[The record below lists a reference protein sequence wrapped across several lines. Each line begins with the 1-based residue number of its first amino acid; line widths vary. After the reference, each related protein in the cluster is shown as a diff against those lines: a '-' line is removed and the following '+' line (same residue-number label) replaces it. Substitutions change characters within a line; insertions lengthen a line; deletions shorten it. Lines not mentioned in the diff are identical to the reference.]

1 MKACAPVPLPE
12 RWCRANSPMKA
23 RLLNGQSFRY
33 TARLFKLGIT
43 IGGRRAA
50 EDQDIRNP
58 DGLLMLATAILQKG
72 HRVMT
77 FQDFELLCMSN
88 DLEAEDVLSKCE
100 FLEREDSGIVDI
112 VEICLD
118 DALVFC
124 LVEKYGSDGDSNHVQ
139 IHELGTYANELLPK
153 RERETKGLRQILAL
167 NADKF
172 CVSGSTVT
180 IRQRPTWPE
189 PSIDDAV
196 PTSLSQL
203 SDGVEREESTDSSTV
218 KADTFAGRLRKSVP
232 DITEALL
239 KQPVL
244 FKGSLGKTSAASDT
258 TKLASAFE
266 KCVEQYGILMHG
278 SR

>member
-1 MKACAPVPLPE
+1 M
-12 RWCRANSPMKA
+12 
-23 RLLNGQSFRY
+23 
-33 TARLFKLGIT
+33 
-43 IGGRRAA
+43 
-50 EDQDIRNP
+50 
-58 DGLLMLATAILQKG
+58 
-72 HRVMT
+72 
-77 FQDFELLCMSN
+77 
-88 DLEAEDVLSKCE
+88 
-100 FLEREDSGIVDI
+100 
-112 VEICLD
+112 
-118 DALVFC
+118 FC